1 MMACGL
7 PCVDVAG
14 GSTEAELGHDAG
26 VEYANADP
34 VALADA
40 MEALIT
46 DQARWTR
53 RSEAGLAMADTA
65 SWDVAARQFEHALR
79 EALRQREASA
89 VPGG

>member
-1 MMACGL
+1 
-7 PCVDVAG
+7 
-14 GSTEAELGHDAG
+14 
-26 VEYANADP
+26 
-34 VALADA
+34 
-40 MEALIT
+40 MESLIT
-46 DQARWTR
+46 DEARWTR